1 MNKETSNLNTRKRTE
16 CYDDVGTA
24 LPQTYAGEGT
34 MKRVSFKLEDGE
46 QGIMNSWKEVQE
58 LEDEEDYLF
67 EMRR

>member
-1 MNKETSNLNTRKRTE
+1 
-16 CYDDVGTA
+16 
-24 LPQTYAGEGT
+24 